1 MQGPSHFGNYITT
14 IPKLG
19 TQLQITSS
27 YPTWFTSRPFN
38 MSMKTRS
45 FKQNTMSVYGGAGG
59 RGVRI
64 SSSQMSCG
72 TPSLNLADGLDL
84 HVGANEKATMQNLN
98 DRLASYLDKVHKL
111 EKENEHL
118 ENLIREWYQS
128 RNVVSRDYSGYFATI
143 EDLKEKICIASMLN
157 AKTILDTDNAK
168 LAADDF
174 KVKYESELAMRLA
187 VEADIAG
194 LRKLM
199 HDLNLLRLDLE
210 NQYETLKEDVIILK
224 KNHEED
230 VALLRTQMGGQVN
243 VSVDASPSRDLN
255 EAMAEIRQHY
265 EGVIA
270 KNSKELELWYQNKVR
285 SEQEVQTQTEVL
297 VTTRREITE
306 LRNTLQRLEIELQGH
321 LTMKTSLERTLAE
334 TQGHYAMK
342 LTNLQNMVK
351 SLEEQLSQIHSSIT
365 DNKHK
370 YDMLLDLKTK
380 LEMEIAEYR
389 RLLDG
394 EDDRYSFKKCLEN
407 LSCLFFLFFSL
418 VVKKVITVVEKIV
431 DGRMVQT
438 NETVDNLGQFKDE

>member
-1 MQGPSHFGNYITT
+1 
-14 IPKLG
+14 
-19 TQLQITSS
+19 
-27 YPTWFTSRPFN
+27 
-38 MSMKTRS
+38 MSFRTRS
-45 FKQNTMSVYGGAGG
+45 FKQNTKSVYGGAGG

-64 SSSQMSCG
+64 SSSQMSYG

-98 DRLASYLDKVHKL
+98 DRLASYLDTVHNL
-111 EKENEHL
+111 EKENERL

-143 EDLKEKICIASMLN
+143 EDLKEKIRIASMLN
-157 AKTILDTDNAK
+157 AKITLDIDNAK

-174 KVKYESELAMRLA
+174 KVKYENELALRLA

-199 HDLNLLRLDLE
+199 DDLNLLRLDLE
-210 NQYETLKEDVIILK
+210 NQYESLKEDVIILK

-230 VALLRTQMGGQVN
+230 LALLRTQMGGQVN
-243 VSVDASPSRDLN
+243 VSVDASPSLDLN
-255 EAMAEIRQHY
+255 ETMAEIRQHY

-270 KNSKELELWYQNKVR
+270 KNSKELELWYQNKIAEV
-285 SEQEVQTQTEVL
+285 EQEVQTQTEVL
-297 VTTRREITE
+297 VTTQREIKE
-306 LRNTLQRLEIELQGH
+306 LKNTLQRLEIELQGH
-321 LTMKTSLERTLAE
+321 LTMKASLEGTLAE
-334 TQGHYAMK
+334 TQGRYAMQ

-351 SLEEQLSQIHSSIT
+351 SLEDQLSQIHSSIT

-370 YDMLLDLKTK
+370 YDMLLDLKTR

-394 EDDRYSFKKCLEN
+394 EDDR
-407 LSCLFFLFFSL
+407 
-418 VVKKVITVVEKIV
+418 
-431 DGRMVQT
+431 
-438 NETVDNLGQFKDE
+438 

>member
-1 MQGPSHFGNYITT
+1 NNIR
-14 IPKLG
+14 

-270 KNSKELELWYQNKVR
+270 KNSKELELWYQNKIAEV
-285 SEQEVQTQTEVL
+285 EQEVQTQTEVL

-321 LTMKTSLERTLAE
+321 LTMVTHISLMSLELMSFYLSIKYE
-334 TQGHYAMK
+334 G
-342 LTNLQNMVK
+342 N
-351 SLEEQLSQIHSSIT
+351 LSQIHSSIT

-394 EDDRYSFKKCLEN
+394 EDDSFKKCLEN

>member
-1 MQGPSHFGNYITT
+1 YPHFS
-14 IPKLG
+14 
-19 TQLQITSS
+19 ITSS

-270 KNSKELELWYQNKVR
+270 KNSKELELWYQNKIAEV
-285 SEQEVQTQTEVL
+285 EQEVQTQTEVL

-394 EDDRYSFKKCLEN
+394 EDDSFKKCLEN

>member
-270 KNSKELELWYQNKVR
+270 KNSKELELWYQNKIAEV
-285 SEQEVQTQTEVL
+285 EQEVQTQTEVL

-394 EDDRYSFKKCLEN
+394 EDDSTYCSSTK
-407 LSCLFFLFFSL
+407 

>member
-1 MQGPSHFGNYITT
+1 MSVRST
-14 IPKLG
+14 K
-19 TQLQITSS
+19 ITSS

-224 KNHEED
+224 KNHEE
-230 VALLRTQMGGQVN
+230 ASLLRGQPYEITSVN

-270 KNSKELELWYQNKVR
+270 KNSKELELWYQNKIAEV
-285 SEQEVQTQTEVL
+285 EQEVQTQTEVL

-394 EDDRYSFKKCLEN
+394 EDDSFKKCLEN

>member
-1 MQGPSHFGNYITT
+1 CMFFSYQHLSKQKGR
-14 IPKLG
+14 G

-285 SEQEVQTQTEVL
+285 KVEQEVQTQTEVL

>member
-1 MQGPSHFGNYITT
+1 AI
-14 IPKLG
+14 
-19 TQLQITSS
+19 

-143 EDLKEKICIASMLN
+143 EDLKEKVREKIQIRVCLSNSCLYLLVSNLSICIASMLN

-394 EDDRYSFKKCLEN
+394 EDDSFKKCLEN

>member
-1 MQGPSHFGNYITT
+1 SREWR
-14 IPKLG
+14 

-270 KNSKELELWYQNKVR
+270 KNSKELELWYQNKIAEV
-285 SEQEVQTQTEVL
+285 EQEVQTQTEVL

-394 EDDRYSFKKCLEN
+394 EDDSFKKCLEN